1 MTTVETNDGLE
12 LEGSRIVTEGV
23 AHLCD
28 DSGYD
33 EVVLLGGHVELYDSV
48 YLLEQIVNNKH

>member
-28 DSGYD
+28 DNGYD
-33 EVVLLGGHVELYDSV
+33 EVVLLGGHVELYD
-48 YLLEQIVNNKH
+48 IVCIC